1 MGLPIGCRGG
11 IEELY
16 YVKYL
21 GKYLKT
27 CMYLLLLFTLH
38 HSLLFIK
45 LDTHNRYVN
54 QSYILTKSDYNV
66 YPRKPRD
73 TQIQQDHSFIN
84 ALKGVLL
91 REHAENETSF
101 SCTV

>member
-1 MGLPIGCRGG
+1 MGPAWHFRKKKAGS
-11 IEELY
+11 E
-16 YVKYL
+16 
-21 GKYLKT
+21 KT
-27 CMYLLLLFTLH
+27 PPV
-38 HSLLFIK
+38 LFIK